1 MDTPVTVAT
10 ISIHGREDRWPER
23 RSLLVAQLM
32 ESGADLISLQE
43 INTPIRQAVW
53 LCKQINVRLSG
64 SDKEPYRLVQK
75 GQRRTLRGSPGA
87 IGVLSRLP
95 ILYSESLS
103 LGYGGRFALRAHIEL
118 PSHQTMD
125 FVTTQLHLVPFEKEA
140 RHDQALKMMA
150 WLYGHKRVPIQV
162 IAGDMGESPE
172 GLAVQHIK
180 QSFRSAYETFYGRD
194 PLATYPTV
202 LSNKSSEIGQ
212 CRDYVFISTA
222 VRRVSKVEIFCD
234 ESASEDNTLYPSDHV
249 GLLATLQV

>member
-1 MDTPVTVAT
+1 MDTRVTVAT
-10 ISIHGREDRWPER
+10 INIHGREDRWLER
-23 RSLLVAQLM
+23 RHLLVSQLM

-53 LCKQINVRLSG
+53 LCKQINVRLTG
-64 SDKEPYRLVQK
+64 SDKGPYRLVQK
-75 GQRRTLRGSPGA
+75 GQRRLLRGSLDA

-95 ILYSESLS
+95 ILYSESLN
-103 LGYGGRFALRAHIEL
+103 LGYGGRLALRAHVEL

-125 FVTTQLHLVPFEKEA
+125 FVTAQLHLTPFEKEA
-140 RHDQALKMMA
+140 RHDQAMKMMA

-162 IAGDMGESPE
+162 IAGDMGEAPQ
-172 GLAVQHIK
+172 GLAVRHIK
-180 QSFRSAYETFYGRD
+180 QSFRSAYETLYRRD
-194 PLATYPTV
+194 PLATYPTA
-202 LSNKSSEIGQ
+202 LSNEVSDVGQ
-212 CRDYVFISTA
+212 CRDYIFISTA